1 MALMTQI
8 LTKTRKTLFDV
19 WSSCRALVLS
29 GMLLPLRASSY
40 AKPYHLSHNCVIT
53 NIKKKN
59 PGFSSLKNIFFIS
72 LLQNLEDIEKILIYL
87 LKLALGDKLL

>member
-1 MALMTQI
+1 M
-8 LTKTRKTLFDV
+8 
-19 WSSCRALVLS
+19 LS
-29 GMLLPLRASSY
+29 GMPLSLRASSY

-59 PGFSSLKNIFFIS
+59 PGFSSLKKQFFFIS
-72 LLQNLEDIEKILIYL
+72 MLQNLEDIEKRLIYL